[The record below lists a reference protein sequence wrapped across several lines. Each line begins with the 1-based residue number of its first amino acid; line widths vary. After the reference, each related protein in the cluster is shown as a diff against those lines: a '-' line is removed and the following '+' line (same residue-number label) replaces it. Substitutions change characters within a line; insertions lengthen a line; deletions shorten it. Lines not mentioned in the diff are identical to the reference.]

1 MVARL
6 TLRVLVLIHL
16 DASYKPTLHTERRMD
31 AESGRRMD
39 AESGATA
46 KYKADDGSLLQIILK
61 DFIDQY

>member
-1 MVARL
+1 M
-6 TLRVLVLIHL
+6 LIHL

-39 AESGATA
+39 AESGAMA

-61 DFIDQY
+61 DFIDQC

>member
-1 MVARL
+1 M
-6 TLRVLVLIHL
+6 
-16 DASYKPTLHTERRMD
+16 DASYKPTLLTERRV
-31 AESGRRMD
+31 D